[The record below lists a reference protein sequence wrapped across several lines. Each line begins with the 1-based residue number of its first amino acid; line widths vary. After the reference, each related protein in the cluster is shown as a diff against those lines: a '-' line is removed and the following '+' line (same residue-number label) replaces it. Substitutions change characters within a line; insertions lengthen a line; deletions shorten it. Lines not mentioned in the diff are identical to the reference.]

1 MDNTHTAPLSASQED
16 YLEAI
21 FHIVKENQVARVR
34 DISKRLNV
42 KSPSVTGALQS
53 LSERD
58 LINYAPYDLITMK
71 PKGVSLAKNIVR
83 RHNALRDFFVKVLMV
98 TEDDAEEGACKM
110 EHVVSREILDQLIR
124 FIDFVENTG
133 NGSSSWSDAFQ
144 EYCSHEGER

>member
-1 MDNTHTAPLSASQED
+1 MENSNADALSASQED

-21 FHIVKENQVARVR
+21 FHIVRENQVARVR

-42 KSPSVTGALQS
+42 KSSSVTGALQS

-71 PKGVSLAKNIVR
+71 PKGLSLAKNIVR
-83 RHNALRDFFVKVLMV
+83 RHNALRDFFIKVLMV
-98 TEDDAEEGACKM
+98 TEQDAEEGACKM

-124 FIDFVENTG
+124 FIDFMQNAS
-133 NGSSSWSDAFQ
+133 NGSARWSDAFRRYCDQ
-144 EYCSHEGER
+144 ERGS